1 MAKAR
6 EAAPVTLTDAQRAR
20 IEDQWF
26 VFGNYGP
33 KTTPG
38 NHAFIQAILE
48 HGLDIRPLR
57 TGRTRK
63 SEIPTPECE
72 AAVDR
77 ILGQPHAPHER
88 PTLCLVTTPT
98 ATRPRLRL
106 DPEVISM
113 LDSMKRRCRNL
124 TPDLQDDTPDAA

>member
-6 EAAPVTLTDAQRAR
+6 EATPVTLTDAQRAR

-26 VFGNYGP
+26 VFGNHGP

-48 HGLDIRPLR
+48 HGLDVRPLR
-57 TGRTRK
+57 TRRTPK
-63 SEIPTPECE
+63 SQIPTPECE

-88 PTLCLVTTPT
+88 PTLRLVTTPT
-98 ATRPRLRL
+98 ATRPRLKL
-106 DPEVISM
+106 DAEVASM
-113 LDSMKRRCRNL
+113 LDSMKRRHRSV